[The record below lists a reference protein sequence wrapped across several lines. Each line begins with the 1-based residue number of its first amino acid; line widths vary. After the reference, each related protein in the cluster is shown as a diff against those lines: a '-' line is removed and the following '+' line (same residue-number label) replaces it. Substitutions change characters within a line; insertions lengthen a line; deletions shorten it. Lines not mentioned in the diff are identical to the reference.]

1 MNPAGAFACMLA
13 RPRRPPPL
21 VRAVS
26 VEHGP
31 VHGASRSWLP
41 VFAGRRA
48 RLGAAIAGAQRLPS
62 ASAAAP
68 PAPRWSPP
76 AAGQHRPRRIHLGTL
91 GPTRTWRDRAVG

>member
-1 MNPAGAFACMLA
+1 MTPPGAFACMLA

-48 RLGAAIAGAQRLPS
+48 RLRAAIARAQRFPAQAPQRSRLLAGHPRPL
-62 ASAAAP
+62 ASIDLGESTWAASRP
-68 PAPRWSPP
+68 HPA
-76 AAGQHRPRRIHLGTL
+76 LG
-91 GPTRTWRDRAVG
+91 A